1 MVILAAD
8 TSTGFGSVAI
18 RGPGGDILLVS
29 MEGEK
34 PHSETLL
41 PSIDKALS
49 LAGLTRREVRALA
62 AGTGPGNFTG
72 LRVGLST
79 FKGWALALGLPILPV
94 PSHAAAAYFSLGEGK
109 EVLVLTDARKGEVFA
124 SRFRGLDENGIPS
137 KQGETVLLPL
147 EEAVS
152 WASSSPS
159 GPAKILGTAVPLL
172 MEREGAGWI
181 GENDLSPLDP
191 LAPGVLC
198 IGEILLS
205 LGRSVGPESL
215 VPEYVRPPDARPPG
229 SSGIM
234 TP

>member
-18 RGPGGDILLVS
+18 RGPGGDILLVR
-29 MEGEK
+29 MDGER

-41 PSIDKALS
+41 PSVDEALS

-62 AGTGPGNFTG
+62 VGTGPGIFTG

-79 FKGWALALGLPILPV
+79 FKGWALALGLPLLPV
-94 PSHAAAAYFSLGEGK
+94 PSHGAAAFFSLREGK

-124 SRFRGLDENGIPS
+124 SRFRGLDENGLPS
-137 KQGETVLLPL
+137 KRGGTVLLPL
-147 EEAVS
+147 EKVGS
-152 WASSSPS
+152 WASPPL
-159 GPAKILGTAVPLL
+159 PAPARILGTAVPLL
-172 MEREGAGWI
+172 LEKGGEEWM
-181 GENDLSPLDP
+181 GENDPSSLDP

-215 VPEYVRPPDARPPG
+215 VPEYVRPPDARLPG
-229 SSGIM
+229 SPGVM
-234 TP
+234 NP